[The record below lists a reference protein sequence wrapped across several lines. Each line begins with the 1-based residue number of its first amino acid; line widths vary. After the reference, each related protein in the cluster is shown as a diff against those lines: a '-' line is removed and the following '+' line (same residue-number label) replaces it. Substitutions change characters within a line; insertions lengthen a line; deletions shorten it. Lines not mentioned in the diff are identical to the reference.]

1 MEDRQEQRLTISV
14 EEAATVLGISQTFA
28 YEAVAYGEIPCIR
41 IGRRILV
48 TRIALNRLMESA

>member
-1 MEDRQEQRLTISV
+1 LTISV

-48 TRIALNRLMESA
+48 ARIALNRLMESA